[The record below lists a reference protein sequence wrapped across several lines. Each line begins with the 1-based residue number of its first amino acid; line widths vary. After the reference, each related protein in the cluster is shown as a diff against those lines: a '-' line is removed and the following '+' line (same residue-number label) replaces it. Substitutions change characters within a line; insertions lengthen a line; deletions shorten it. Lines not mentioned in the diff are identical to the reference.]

1 MPSTT
6 PAIQAMNANLLRNL
20 WSYREVQ
27 DGGVEG
33 GVDGE
38 VDQGEETESAYE
50 EDEDVEME
58 EEEEVQEEV
67 NASPPPPEV
76 EVEVE
81 VEVAAKEKK
90 SPKIHIPV
98 RIWNE
103 VVPGGKVRGK
113 VNVPS
118 VQAAQD
124 PKVDSSK
131 RKRVSLVLHHD
142 IEASGAEA
150 QEQEAEAQVEERGRR
165 KRTKTFK
172 ASQNEEI
179 SRAKTSGASRS
190 RGHAASASTSRPAS
204 RTAAATA
211 TASRSHGSESVLLSA
226 SALALETAARTLK
239 KRAVAS
245 SYLSS
250 STEASPPTTP
260 PISTTPPPK
269 EGPRAAWHRLFPH
282 LPSLSDYYHI
292 GEWRELMVWKEAKG
306 WIKRAADDPWEKP
319 VFRKPGWNKRD
330 EEHERLWEGCERRMV
345 RERGWT
351 YEGRVKGDEGMV
363 RAAERGWGVGGWE
376 G

>member
-1 MPSTT
+1 MSFQSLATT
-6 PAIQAMNANLLRNL
+6 PAVQAMNDNLLRNL

-27 DGGVEG
+27 DGGVDG
-33 GVDGE
+33 G
-38 VDQGEETESAYE
+38 VDQGEETESAHE

-67 NASPPPPEV
+67 ISSPPPPPPEV
-76 EVEVE
+76 EVAVQ

-90 SPKIHIPV
+90 SPKLHIPM
-98 RIWNE
+98 RIWNQ
-103 VVPGGKVRGK
+103 VVPRGK
-113 VNVPS
+113 ADAQV
-118 VQAAQD
+118 VQKVQEVQD
-124 PKVDSSK
+124 PKVDSPK
-131 RKRVSLVLHHD
+131 RKRVSLVLNHEVEV
-142 IEASGAEA
+142 EASERQAR
-150 QEQEAEAQVEERGRR
+150 EQEAEERVEERGRR
-165 KRTKTFK
+165 KRTKTLK

-179 SRAKTSGASRS
+179 SREKTSGASRS

-204 RTAAATA
+204 RATAATA
-211 TASRSHGSESVLLSA
+211 PRSRGSENAPLSS
-226 SALALETAARTLK
+226 SALALETAARTLE

-260 PISTTPPPK
+260 PPN

-282 LPSLSDYYHI
+282 HPPLSDYYHL

-306 WIKRAADDPWEKP
+306 YIKRAADDPWEKP

-330 EEHERLWEGCERRMV
+330 EEHEELWQGCERRMV

-351 YEGRVKGDEGMV
+351 YEGRVAGDVDMV